1 MPITS
6 TQRVKLLQ
14 QADDLYQKGKYDKAI
29 PLFEK
34 LIEAE
39 PRDIASRQRLI
50 DCYEKL
56 NQKEKALAA
65 LNDLADFYIQDGRIV
80 HAVATLRRALK
91 LEPTHVEVM
100 HRLADLL
107 IQQNN
112 LVEAK
117 NLLLTL
123 AEQYGRLNRLTKVL
137 EVLNRLVEIGPQDLR
152 LLQRRAH
159 VKAELG
165 RHAEALEEYQSI
177 AEAYLEAGAPQEAIQ
192 AIEQGLRYVPN
203 HPALTD
209 LLIRAYMQAGAYS
222 SAIAL
227 IERLPE
233 RQYDHLLWLTQAY
246 HAVGRTDKAVQTL
259 MEALRLAP
267 ERPDAYGLLLE
278 QATPE
283 HWDDVQRWLHPFLA
297 RCMDKGQYETAWGLL
312 ERALQKNPADP
323 VLLQDA
329 IQLLNVHHQSTRILV
344 LLDRAI
350 EAHIRQGQWPDALR
364 LVDQI
369 LAIDPDSYEYLEKR
383 DYILKHMGGAP
394 APPSTEPVRRPE
406 SPPPAVEVPL
416 RPALSPEVAS
426 LEPPED
432 ESDIQDYIQEQ
443 LTEADVFYRYGMVEK
458 ALQKL
463 TAVLRQYPL
472 ARSAE
477 RVYQRCVQFL
487 TSEERRPEALEV
499 LLKYAEFLHY
509 HKRFEDLQRV
519 IEEVRVIQP
528 DHPQI
533 QTWLEKTT
541 QAVAAEE
548 SEYLDISAEISELIS
563 ADLQAY
569 MSQDQ
574 DELQSVL
581 SEVAF
586 YVDQGLYAAAHEL
599 IIKSLRRWPNHLELE
614 AWLQKV
620 TERMTAAPAV
630 PAEAAEAE
638 EIEIQVELEEA
649 PLPEPEAPVSAPAL
663 TQELPPALSPEF
675 IDSLLQPLEAP
686 APSPAE
692 AAPLA
697 PAASEEPPETGMP
710 AWTPEA
716 VPEGEAPAEP
726 HPETPTLSPEE
737 PPVSSVPTPARPIP
751 VYVDEDLG
759 LEFEDLSADWE
770 GDLLKTEAVLDTA
783 SEESWRV
790 TLDQFRRKVE
800 EVVPEEDAS
809 THYHLG
815 VAYMQMDLIEEAIAE
830 FQKAARHRD
839 YAIQAHIQL
848 AECFARKGLPEAAL
862 RSLQRV
868 LEMGGGAE
876 EVLQEVKYM
885 MAMLYEQMGELD
897 RAYDLYIEV
906 YSIDARYRDVTE
918 RIQQLEVLRHQKP
931 S

>member
-6 TQRVKLLQ
+6 AQRVKLLQ

-56 NQKEKALAA
+56 NQKEKALVA
-65 LNDLADFYIQDGRIV
+65 LSDLADFYIQDGRIV

-165 RHAEALEEYQSI
+165 RHAEALEEYQSV
-177 AEAYLEAGAPQEAIQ
+177 AEAYLERGTPQEAIQ
-192 AIEQGLRYVPN
+192 AIEQGLRYVPAN
-203 HPALTD
+203 PTLTD

-222 SAIAL
+222 SAIGL

-233 RQYDHLLWLTQAY
+233 RSYDHLLWLTQAY

-297 RCMDKGQYETAWGLL
+297 RCMDKGQYETAWSLL
-312 ERALQKNPADP
+312 ERALQKSPADP

-350 EAHIRQGQWPDALR
+350 EAHIRQGQWSDALR

-383 DYILKHMGGAP
+383 DYILKHMGGTPLSA
-394 APPSTEPVRRPE
+394 EPVRRPE
-406 SPPPAVEVPL
+406 SPPPAVEVSL
-416 RPALSPEVAS
+416 SPALAPEVTS

-443 LTEADVFYRYGMVEK
+443 LTEADVFYRYGMIEK

-499 LLKYAEFLHY
+499 LLKYAEFLY
-509 HKRFEDLQRV
+509 YYKRFEDLQRV
-519 IEEVRVIQP
+519 IDEVQAIQP

-533 QTWLEKTT
+533 QTWLAKTT

-563 ADLQAY
+563 ADLQSY
-569 MSQDQ
+569 MTRDQ
-574 DELQSVL
+574 DELQSTL

-586 YVDQGLYAAAHEL
+586 YIDQGLYAAAHEL
-599 IIKSLRRWPNHLELE
+599 IVKSLRRWPHHLELE

-620 TERMTAAPAV
+620 TERMTAAAAA
-630 PAEAAEAE
+630 PAEAAEGE
-638 EIEIQVELEEA
+638 DIEIQVELEEA
-649 PLPEPEAPVSAPAL
+649 SLPESEVPVPAVAL
-663 TQELPPALSPEF
+663 TQELPPAFPSEL
-675 IDSLLQPLEAP
+675 IDNLLQPLEVLATAE
-686 APSPAE
+686 APSSAEMPESLPRGEGPAE
-692 AAPLA
+692 L
-697 PAASEEPPETGMP
+697 
-710 AWTPEA
+710 
-716 VPEGEAPAEP
+716 
-726 HPETPTLSPEE
+726 HPETPTPRSEE
-737 PPVSSVPTPARPIP
+737 PPAPSASTPARPIP
-751 VYVDEDLG
+751 VYMDEELG

-770 GDLLKTEAVLDTA
+770 GDLLKTEAVLDTV

-790 TLDQFRRKVE
+790 TLNQFRRKVE

-839 YAIQAHIQL
+839 YAAQSHIQL

-868 LEMGGGAE
+868 LEMGSEAE

-885 MAMLYEQMGELD
+885 MAALYEQMGELD

-918 RIQQLEVLRHQKP
+918 RIQQLEVLRRQKP

>member
-6 TQRVKLLQ
+6 AQRVKLLQ

-80 HAVATLRRALK
+80 HAVATLRRALR
-91 LEPTHVEVM
+91 LEPNHVEVM

-137 EVLNRLVEIGPQDLR
+137 EILNRLVEIGPQDLR

-165 RHAEALEEYQSI
+165 RHAEALEEYRSV
-177 AEAYLEAGAPQEAIQ
+177 AEAYLEAGAPQEAIPV
-192 AIEQGLRYVPN
+192 IEQGLRYAPD
-203 HPALTD
+203 HPVLTD
-209 LLIRAYMQAGAYS
+209 LLIRAYLQASAYP

-227 IERLPE
+227 IERRPE
-233 RQYDHLLWLTQAY
+233 RSYDHLLGLTQAY
-246 HAVGRTDKAVQTL
+246 HAVGQTGKALQTL

-278 QATPE
+278 LAPPE
-283 HWDDVQRWLHPFLA
+283 SWDDVQRWLHPFLA
-297 RCMDKGQYETAWGLL
+297 RCMDKGQYDMAWSLL
-312 ERALQKNPADP
+312 ERALQKNPTDP

-329 IQLLNVHHQSTRILV
+329 VQLLSVHHQSTRILT

-350 EAHIRQGQWPDALR
+350 DAHIRQGQWSDALR

-383 DYILKHMGGAP
+383 DYILKNMSGVPVESP
-394 APPSTEPVRRPE
+394 AESGPPPE
-406 SPPPAVEVPL
+406 SPPPAVEVSLGAELGSGAAPL
-416 RPALSPEVAS
+416 ET
-426 LEPPED
+426 PED
-432 ESDIQDYIQEQ
+432 ESDVQDYIQEQ

-477 RVYQRCVQFL
+477 RVYQRYIQFL
-487 TSEERRPEALEV
+487 TSEERRPEAVEA

-519 IEEVRVIQP
+519 IEEVRTLQP

-533 QTWLEKTT
+533 QAWLAKTT
-541 QAVAAEE
+541 QAVAEE
-548 SEYLDISAEISELIS
+548 AEYLDISAEISELIS

-569 MSQDQ
+569 VTQDQ
-574 DELQSVL
+574 DELQSTL
-581 SEVAF
+581 SEIAF
-586 YVDQGLYAAAHEL
+586 YVDQGLYGAAHEL
-599 IIKSLRRWPNHLELE
+599 IVKSLRRWPNHLELE

-620 TERMTAAPAV
+620 SERMAAGPPAPV
-630 PAEAAEAE
+630 E
-638 EIEIQVELEEA
+638 ETEEVEIQVELEEV
-649 PLPEPEAPVSAPAL
+649 PLPAPEAPVPAF
-663 TQELPPALSPEF
+663 TQELPPALSSEL
-675 IDSLLQPLEAP
+675 IDTLLQPLEAP
-686 APSPAE
+686 METAPPTPEPSTWTLEPAAEREMPVEPSPE
-692 AAPLA
+692 TRSLPLEES
-697 PAASEEPPETGMP
+697 PAAS
-710 AWTPEA
+710 A
-716 VPEGEAPAEP
+716 
-726 HPETPTLSPEE
+726 
-737 PPVSSVPTPARPIP
+737 PTPARPTP
-751 VYVDEDLG
+751 VYVDEELG

-770 GDLLKTEAVLDTA
+770 GDLLKTEAVLDRV

-790 TLDQFRRKVE
+790 TLDQFRQKVE
-800 EVVPEEDAS
+800 EIVPEEDAS

-839 YAIQAHIQL
+839 YAVHAHIQL

-868 LEMGGGAE
+868 LEMGSGAE
-876 EVLQEVKYM
+876 EVVQEVKYM
-885 MAMLYEQMGELD
+885 MATLYEQMGEFD

-906 YSIDARYRDVTE
+906 YSLDARYRDVAD
-918 RIQQLEVLRHQKP
+918 RIQQLEVLRRQKP